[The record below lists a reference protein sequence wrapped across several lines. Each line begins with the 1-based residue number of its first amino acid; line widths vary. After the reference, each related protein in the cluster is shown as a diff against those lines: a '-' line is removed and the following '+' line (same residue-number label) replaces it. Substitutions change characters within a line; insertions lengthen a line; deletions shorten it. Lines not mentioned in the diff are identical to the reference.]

1 MESTLG
7 GLKTSSTPTGGES
20 PRQQRRATPHPP
32 QKTHP
37 GDLHAQPEPW
47 TLHRMS
53 VPPRLRDQ
61 EEGGTCTS
69 PEAES
74 RTCLSSMDRDQDLAC
89 ALLDLMVNDR
99 WRRKDSDSTWP
110 PVDWG
115 GVLSSPRTKG
125 PGQSAPPSPPEHEAG
140 GCWVSTARC
149 WLPFH
154 CRAAQRALTL
164 TSPISTSPGLSDC
177 TWAPAIGPRLHT
189 QHLAVHLL
197 DPASCQLAGWL
208 ELRGHSLSGHR
219 SADSCHPP
227 ILTSMGTTAKSQAP
241 GVGAHVSVCPPVTS
255 LVPPP
260 LAVLTRAAILGTSLH
275 LANSHA
281 PRGSGTVSALL
292 CQTREL
298 PNGGTGPRLW
308 SKHRAGFRPQECG
321 CQVHALNH

>member
-74 RTCLSSMDRDQDLAC
+74 RTYLSSMDRDQDLAC

-115 GVLSSPRTKG
+115 GVLSSPRTEG
-125 PGQSAPPSPPEHEAG
+125 PGQSAPPFSSRTRGRGLLGQHSSLLASISLQGSSEGSDPDFTHLH
-140 GCWVSTARC
+140 
-149 WLPFH
+149 LPRTQRLH
-154 CRAAQRALTL
+154 LGSCDRAL
-164 TSPISTSPGLSDC
+164 SPHS
-177 TWAPAIGPRLHT
+177 APCCPPSRPRIP
-189 QHLAVHLL
+189 
-197 DPASCQLAGWL
+197 PASRPAG
-208 ELRGHSLSGHR
+208 
-219 SADSCHPP
+219 
-227 ILTSMGTTAKSQAP
+227 TQ
-241 GVGAHVSVCPPVTS
+241 
-255 LVPPP
+255 
-260 LAVLTRAAILGTSLH
+260 
-275 LANSHA
+275 
-281 PRGSGTVSALL
+281 
-292 CQTREL
+292 
-298 PNGGTGPRLW
+298 
-308 SKHRAGFRPQECG
+308 RP
-321 CQVHALNH
+321 